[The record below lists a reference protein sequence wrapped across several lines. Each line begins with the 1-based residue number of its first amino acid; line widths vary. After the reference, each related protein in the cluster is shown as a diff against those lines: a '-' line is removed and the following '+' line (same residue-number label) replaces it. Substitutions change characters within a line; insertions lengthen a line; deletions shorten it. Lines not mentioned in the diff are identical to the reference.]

1 MNTQDELGWIEKI
14 RSGNHTPFELLYARY
29 SQKIYNLCYRFTRD
43 RQEAEDQLQ
52 EIFIR
57 VLDKLDGFRGESS
70 FATWVYRL
78 ATNHLLNFKA
88 RRGSRS
94 EAGLESLPEAA
105 APGADVPLALALERV
120 VAQLPDGYRHVFIL
134 HDQEGFTHEEI
145 ADILGIEPATSRS
158 QLTRARL
165 RLRESLANQIATRK
179 EQVA

>member
-1 MNTQDELGWIEKI
+1 MTPQDELGWIDKI
-14 RSGNHTPFELLYARY
+14 RGGDQAPFEQLYARY
-29 SQKIYNLCYRFTRD
+29 SQRTFNLCYRFTRD
-43 RQEAEDQLQ
+43 RHEAEDQLQ

-57 VLDKLDGFRGESS
+57 VLDKLDAFRGESS
-70 FATWVYRL
+70 FATWFYRL

-88 RRGSRS
+88 RRGNRPDAGLDAMP
-94 EAGLESLPEAA
+94 EAGV
-105 APGADVPLALALERV
+105 PGADVPLALALERA
-120 VAQLPDGYRHVFIL
+120 VAQLSEGYRHVFIL

-165 RLRESLANQIATRK
+165 RLRECLASHIATSK